1 MTGAAVPAFTDAEIL
16 ARFNGSGAMPG
27 ASTLMGFRMLRVDQ
41 ARHEIEAAFTA
52 TAQFCNPMGAVQ
64 GGFLSAML
72 DDAMSV
78 AGLVTSGMTRVM
90 PTLEMK
96 TSYLRP
102 ARPGELRAVGRV
114 LKWGKTIAFTEGELY
129 DPEGRLVAK
138 ATATAM
144 PALIQ
149 PRA

>member
-1 MTGAAVPAFTDAEIL
+1 MSVAAASPFTDAEVL
-16 ARFNGSGAMPG
+16 ARFAGGPMPG
-27 ASTLMGFRMLRVDQ
+27 ASTLMGFRLLRVDQ
-41 ARHEIEAAFTA
+41 AAREIEAAFTA

-64 GGFLSAML
+64 GGFLTAML

-78 AGLVTSGMTRVM
+78 AGLVTSGMTHVM

-96 TSYLRP
+96 TSFLRP
-102 ARPGELRAVGRV
+102 ASPGEMRAIGRV
-114 LKWGKTIAFTEGELY
+114 VKWGRTIAFTEGELY
-129 DPEGRLVAK
+129 DAEGRLVAK

-144 PALIQ
+144 PAPLQ